1 MLIKKPE
8 VFHGNHKKRPY
19 FEGWYHKM
27 SLENGKS
34 LVLIPGMYRSAQI
47 NYETAFLMIYNG
59 ISNNFKYLKYSIDSF
74 RCKKNSY
81 HLELE
86 DSFFSLEKI
95 ILKID
100 NDDLKMNGEIFCS
113 DLNPWP
119 FKLLEPGCM
128 GWYGYLPTMECFHG
142 ILSMDHKLKGALSI
156 DDKKISFNNGRGY
169 IEKDWGRNFPQ
180 NWFWTQGNNF
190 NDSTLSLSASLATIP
205 WRSRQFTGFIIGLNT
220 KDRMYRFT
228 PYRNSKI
235 IKATFNDK
243 KFLIV
248 VKRKNLTLKIES
260 TIGEMCST
268 LYAPDKK
275 DMVPKVD
282 EYLDSNVSIQLIEG
296 ENILIRDKCSNAALE
311 IIGDMKV
318 LLKDL

>member
-1 MLIKKPE
+1 
-8 VFHGNHKKRPY
+8 
-19 FEGWYHKM
+19 
-27 SLENGKS
+27 
-34 LVLIPGMYRSAQI
+34 
-47 NYETAFLMIYNG
+47 
-59 ISNNFKYLKYSIDSF
+59 
-74 RCKKNSY
+74 
-81 HLELE
+81 
-86 DSFFSLEKI
+86 
-95 ILKID
+95 
-100 NDDLKMNGEIFCS
+100 
-113 DLNPWP
+113 
-119 FKLLEPGCM
+119 M

-220 KDRMYRFT
+220 KDRMYRFA

-248 VKRKNLTLKIES
+248 VKRKNLTWKIES
-260 TIGEMCST
+260 TKGEVGDTNFITVVPGYTALDVAFPDEDDIEALFTSQMGNIGTGERS
-268 LYAPDKK
+268 YFI
-275 DMVPKVD
+275 VD
-282 EYLDSNVSIQLIEG
+282 RTKIEQDLVKYEIQAVQSPSAVEGMACENPLVYGYSILDSSGVPVATNTYYKDNLNFIQADSISKLP
-296 ENILIRDKCSNAALE
+296 
-311 IIGDMKV
+311 
-318 LLKDL
+318 